1 MGGPPRIS
9 RAPAQF
15 LLIACKRT
23 FYMGHPCKILHAVLH
38 VSCKCFTWRVLTS
51 NWCDIGAHRRDAYE
65 LLEIHTSYARAIVL
79 HSFPIFLKQTAVFL
93 VCGCDMGKS
102 TPGGAPL
109 FPPTPRSPP
118 SLALERRLATR
129 ARTWGLKRTLKG
141 STGHLHAPRPS
152 YAPPG

>member
-1 MGGPPRIS
+1 MPIS
-9 RAPAQF
+9 SGITCSGIHVKYYM
-15 LLIACKRT
+15 L
-23 FYMGHPCKILHAVLH
+23 FYMSHVNALH

-79 HSFPIFLKQTAVFL
+79 HTFPIFLKQTAVFL
-93 VCGCDMGKS
+93 GRGCDMGRASTS

-109 FPPTPRSPP
+109 FPPMPRSPSP
-118 SLALERRLATR
+118 LELERRLATR
-129 ARTWGLKRTLKG
+129 ARTWGLKRALKG